1 MWFVLFILAVAAIL
15 ALQLWWRARFNALS
29 GQRLA
34 EIEASQ
40 RRQQQTS
47 VDAKAQQQ
55 VLFNSML
62 EGLLLLDRTQ
72 KIYLANRS
80 FKNLFGLKIELRG
93 KTILEAL
100 RLHELD
106 DLVKRVQAEGQV
118 LNYELKLPDLS
129 ERWLQ
134 VNAAVI
140 NDSAGERE
148 GTILVFHDLTRLKQ
162 LERTREE
169 FVANVSHELRT
180 PLSLIKG
187 YVETLLD
194 GARNDPAV
202 AERFLKIIERN
213 TQRLDLLIQDL
224 LTISALESE
233 RIHLELQGVN
243 LHTLAGKII
252 TDLHARADSKHMT
265 LFNDVPELMA
275 NGDVNRLD
283 QVIANLVDNAIKYGR
298 AHGLVRIGGKT
309 REDGWLE
316 ISVQDDGPGIPPEAL
331 DRVFERFYRVDKARS
346 RDQGGTGLGLSIVKH
361 IVQAHGGQVWAESE
375 LGKGATF
382 YFTVPAAENR
392 PKVKAAG

>member
-1 MWFVLFILAVAAIL
+1 MWPTFTFFAIAAALAIHFA
-15 ALQLWWRARFNALS
+15 WRRKFSRQQEHVHAEMDDAR
-29 GQRLA
+29 
-34 EIEASQ
+34 

-55 VLFNSML
+55 VLFNSMI

-93 KTILEAL
+93 KTVLEAL

-106 DLVKRVQAEGQV
+106 ELVRRVQAEGQV
-118 LNYELKLPDLS
+118 FDYEFKLPDLN
-129 ERWLQ
+129 ERWLR
-134 VNAAVI
+134 VNAAI
-140 NDSAGERE
+140 ISNSTGERE

-162 LERTREE
+162 LESAREE

-194 GARNDPAV
+194 GARDNPEV

-213 TQRLDLLIQDL
+213 AQRLDLLIQDL

-233 RIHLELQGVN
+233 RIKLDLQPVA
-243 LHTLAGKII
+243 LRQFAEKIFA
-252 TDLHARADSKHMT
+252 DLHAKAENKNVRIINE
-265 LFNDVPELMA
+265 LPELTA
-275 NGDVNRLD
+275 SADANRLD
-283 QVIANLVDNAIKYGR
+283 QVLANLVDNAIKYGR
-298 AHGLVRIGGKT
+298 ANGHVTVGGTKLD
-309 REDGWLE
+309 DGRLE
-316 ISVQDDGPGIPPEAL
+316 IFVQDDGPGIPAEAL

-361 IVQAHGGQVWAESE
+361 IVQAHGGEVWVKSE

-382 YFTVPAAENR
+382 FFTL
-392 PKVKAAG
+392 PKAG

>member
-1 MWFVLFILAVAAIL
+1 VWFSLFILSLL
-15 ALQLWWRARFNALS
+15 ALIALHFWWRAKFNAQQ
-29 GQRLA
+29 GQRTA
-34 EIEASQ
+34 EMENFQ

-62 EGLLLLDRTQ
+62 EGLLLLDRNR
-72 KIYLANRS
+72 KIYLANRA

-100 RLHELD
+100 RFHELD
-106 DLVKRVQAEGQV
+106 DLVNQVEAKGQV

-134 VNAAVI
+134 VNAAAI
-140 NDSAGERE
+140 FDSAGERE

-194 GARNDPAV
+194 GARNNPEV

-233 RIHLELQGVN
+233 RIKLELQPVN
-243 LHTLAGKII
+243 MRALVEKVF
-252 TDLHARADSKHMT
+252 TDLNAKAENKNVELFNELPELIANADS
-265 LFNDVPELMA
+265 
-275 NGDVNRLD
+275 NRLD
-283 QVIANLVDNAIKYGR
+283 QVLANLIDNAIKYGR
-298 AHGLVRIGGKT
+298 ANGKVIVGGEKMDDGKIEVFVR
-309 REDGWLE
+309 
-316 ISVQDDGPGIPPEAL
+316 DDGPGIPPEAL

-361 IVQAHGGQVWAESE
+361 IVQAHGGEVWVRSE
-375 LGKGATF
+375 PGKGATF
-382 YFTVPAAENR
+382 FFTLPAE
-392 PKVKAAG
+392 VVS